1 MTNALI
7 YGGRDWDNQPAMSA
21 FLDGLHGAHPFARVI
36 NGGQVSRRIEPP
48 LWPPYLFCA
57 DWQAAVWAQSHKI
70 EVQYFYANWHLDG
83 KAAGPIRNARMLSE
97 GRPDIGVEFPG
108 GKGTRDMR
116 NRLIRAGI
124 PIIYYSGDMTQ

>member
-7 YGGRDWDNQPAMSA
+7 YGGRDWDNQPAMSD
-21 FLDGLHGAHPFARVI
+21 FLGRLHGAYRFTRVI
-36 NGGQVSRRIEPP
+36 NGGQVSRERGR
-48 LWPPYLFCA
+48 LWGA

-70 EVQYFYANWHLDG
+70 EVLYFYANWHLDG
-83 KAAGPIRNARMLSE
+83 KAAGPIRNARMLSA
-97 GRPDIGVEFPG
+97 GRPDVGVEFPG

-124 PIIYYSGDMTQ
+124 PIVYYGEEFA